1 MLGLFVLDLAEGM
14 QSPCPRS
21 TPGQM
26 AEIPGF
32 DGVASLKSNGL
43 SAFFSVNEI
52 QEAYILVWFLDERT
66 FEMVWYPIRIIIII
80 ISDIRTFW

>member
-21 TPGQM
+21 TPAGQM

-43 SAFFSVNEI
+43 SAFFSYSYSYPLRSVNEI
-52 QEAYILVWFLDERT
+52 QEAYILV
-66 FEMVWYPIRIIIII
+66 
-80 ISDIRTFW
+80 